1 MSAQKFADNPTVRH
15 PTPTTKLSASA
26 RVAAAESRAENK
38 KQRST
43 HSHKRKKSRSSGW
56 SIFCEGSS
64 MKIRLIS
71 GIPAVLRIHMVC
83 SRSRWRSINRSV
95 SGKLNWQLVANKQC
109 YEYVWYVLEGVSVQV
124 DHSWRVEEQR
134 GSMGINP
141 GKAANS
147 GQLWLFFSIFLSWVE
162 QATRPNSIG
171 NQGQLEEK
179 SQMAVF
185 FLVFL

>member
-1 MSAQKFADNPTVRH
+1 M
-15 PTPTTKLSASA
+15 
-26 RVAAAESRAENK
+26 
-38 KQRST
+38 
-43 HSHKRKKSRSSGW
+43 
-56 SIFCEGSS
+56 
-64 MKIRLIS
+64 
-71 GIPAVLRIHMVC
+71 
-83 SRSRWRSINRSV
+83 
-95 SGKLNWQLVANKQC
+95 
-109 YEYVWYVLEGVSVQV
+109 
-124 DHSWRVEEQR
+124 EEQT

-185 FLVFL
+185 FLVFLNGHLTNQIKLATAVTRAGN